1 MDLMALSLLT
11 TTFTGGAIAA
21 SYETYARIYGWPV
34 GFYFRSSGIMSILG
48 GIIGLAALIAA
59 FFVNPWWSIFIILVV
74 GIIATQVLIRF
85 FKIYSTVLSTVLL
98 LVGMIGI
105 LIRFAM

>member
-1 MDLMALSLLT
+1 
-11 TTFTGGAIAA
+11 
-21 SYETYARIYGWPV
+21 
-34 GFYFRSSGIMSILG
+34 MSILG